1 MRLTQKEY
9 EILKARTKK
18 SSAVI
23 KRDTSVKQVAKAE
36 VKKEDTSRSIV
47 RITSYRTRLLDPD
60 NAFGKW
66 HVDGLRYGGCIID
79 DSTQDIE
86 LYFTQVKVS
95 TKKEERTEIEIIKD
109 AE

>member
-1 MRLTQKEY
+1 MRWSSGEY
-9 EILKARTKK
+9 DLYKARTKK
-18 SSAVI
+18 SCAKP
-23 KRDTSVKQVAKAE
+23 KRDTSSKQVAKAE
-36 VKKEDTSRSIV
+36 IKKEDTSRSIV

-66 HVDGLRYGGCIID
+66 HVDGLRYGGCIVD

-86 LYFTQVKVS
+86 LYITQVKVS